1 MQCENCW
8 EKLADK
14 KGTCRKRS
22 PFSLN
27 IVSGS
32 GQLPFVPEDK
42 EDTWKTGEHKQWTV
56 MKLLSCKFN
65 KSGTAS
71 PMNSC
76 SVRLFDSL
84 LSKLKAKVILSS
96 FSVAWQENHY
106 N

>member
-1 MQCENCW
+1 MKIAGKSW
-8 EKLADK
+8 LIK
-14 KGTCRKRS
+14 KGHVGKEVPS
-22 PFSLN
+22 PSTQYLEL
-27 IVSGS
+27 V
-32 GQLPFVPEDK
+32 QLPFVPEDK

-71 PMNSC
+71 PMSSY